1 MGDNP
6 FIKQMNT
13 DGKLLDKIPT
23 MSGTDLYDLA
33 VTKEGYLVY
42 IDNLSKYINIMMKR
56 GEIGCPIFLQEWTP
70 LALCS
75 SSTEGLLVAM
85 KSSNSGQSKVVRY
98 VDSTATQDIQN
109 NSEGKALYS
118 TPFCI
123 EENKN
128 FDIIVS
134 DYDVGKVVIVDK
146 NGRFRF
152 SYDGNLQSKSYAKFT
167 PRTLATNR
175 MCHILI
181 ADQINRVIH
190 IIDQDGKFL
199 FIISNCKLQAP
210 FYLSTD
216 NSDNLLV
223 AEGHYGIVKII
234 KL

>member
-1 MGDNP
+1 MIADIPITIESIIPAQDRTFNPEIIGTVSTGYNETCRVKCIPNKNQFYVMGDKP
-6 FIKQMNT
+6 IIKQMNT
-13 DGKLLDKIPT
+13 DEKLLDKIPT

-42 IDNLSKYINIMMKR
+42 IDKLSKYINIIMKR
-56 GEIGCPIFLQEWTP
+56 GEIGCLISLQEWTP

-75 SSTEGLLVAM
+75 SSIEGLLVAM

-118 TPFCI
+118 NPFCI

-146 NGRFRF
+146 NGKFRF
-152 SYDGNLQSKSYAKFT
+152 SYMMETSSQRG
-167 PRTLATNR
+167 
-175 MCHILI
+175 M
-181 ADQINRVIH
+181 
-190 IIDQDGKFL
+190 QDL
-199 FIISNCKLQAP
+199 HHVL
-210 FYLSTD
+210 
-216 NSDNLLV
+216 
-223 AEGHYGIVKII
+223 
-234 KL
+234 